1 MGQIANLS
9 VNWDNLTSV
18 TQARSKQAQANL
30 QAAISRGSPAR
41 NYGPQSQASTQNDES
56 HSLADATVHIP
67 RSGSGDY
74 DGTAVFDV
82 SVHGRKLHALNDNIN
97 EQSQSLQQDAINDSP
112 LVDAFIYE
120 GYLESEYAGNTRP
133 GANNLADQHQGNN
146 QTKKSIAASR
156 TRLIELGGH
165 NDVYRKGSLI
175 DVADIRSRT
184 TAFNDQRQNLKQ
196 NSILNDQGY
205 QQYGILGASNLGSQ
219 TADSTDDLVTHS
231 LVEVTAPLNEY
242 NSDSAIGTGTFFG
255 GFQDITSEGIS
266 GNFQFSEGSQV
277 AVDAN
282 FSGGNGEA
290 FNVMPQAQWNTQ
302 NQDTRSTLEV
312 NPRSFPSRDT
322 AVSALN
328 VNATTANDNEQ
339 IQVGSQVSEVAGF
352 GAASNTGPAE
362 QANVQKSVTVASVN
376 FVF

>member
-1 MGQIANLS
+1 MGQIANLT

-30 QAAISRGSPAR
+30 QAALSKGSPAR

-56 HSLADATVHIP
+56 HSLADATLYIP

-74 DGTAVFDV
+74 DGSAYFDV
-82 SVHGRKLHALNDNIN
+82 SIYGRKLHALNDNIN
-97 EQSQSLQQDAINDSP
+97 EQSQFLQQDAINDSP
-112 LVDAFIYE
+112 LVDAYIYD
-120 GYLESEYAGNTRP
+120 GYLDSEYSGDARP
-133 GANNLADQHQGNN
+133 GANNLADQHQGSS

-156 TRLIELGGH
+156 TRLIEVGGA
-165 NDVYRKGSLI
+165 NEIYRKGSLI
-175 DVADIRSRT
+175 DIADVRSRT

-196 NSILNDQGY
+196 TSILNDQGY
-205 QQYGILGASNLGSQ
+205 QQYGILGASNFGSQ
-219 TADSTDDLVTHS
+219 TGDSTDDLVTHS
-231 LVEVTAPLNEY
+231 LVEFTAPLDEY
-242 NSDSAIGTGTFFG
+242 NADSAIGTGSFYG
-255 GFQDITSEGIS
+255 GFQDISSEGVS
-266 GNFQFSEGSQV
+266 GNFQFSEGNQV

-282 FSGGNGEA
+282 FGGGNGEA

-322 AVSALN
+322 AVSAHN

-339 IQVGSQVSEVAGF
+339 VQVGSQVSEVAGY

-362 QANVQKSVTVASVN
+362 QANVQKSITVASVN